1 MKKSL
6 IAIGIIALV
15 VAGAWKFGYS
25 PRYDVRMP
33 DGWRWQAATL
43 AVIAYPD
50 ANGEF
55 PAGTTIND
63 DPLSVAER
71 EVSISREGAP
81 AGLVMVTD
89 HYAYRDAVTGAVQ
102 WELSNTAIVDPQ
114 TGKHGTPEYAE
125 DHYVFPR
132 HTEQTTYAIRHN
144 YLQGLPV
151 TYERTEDVLGL
162 QTYVFS
168 HKGDFDDTGSWPDE
182 PLAENEAIIC
192 PQGEIAFWVEP
203 VTGEIVKFREWCPE
217 GEYVTN
223 TVTGER
229 GRLISRWTSQTSGDG
244 ELLRVAEVRSQMN
257 TYNMMTF
264 YIPALLALLGVILIG
279 FGIASNFMN
288 NAANSKKVIT
298 G

>member
-6 IAIGIIALV
+6 IAIGIIALI
-15 VAGAWKFGYS
+15 VAGAWKFAIS
-25 PRYDVRMP
+25 PRYEVRLP
-33 DGWRWQAATL
+33 DGWRWDASTL
-43 AVIAYPD
+43 AVIASPG

-55 PAGTTIND
+55 PAGSTIND

-71 EVSISREGAP
+71 EVTISREGAP

-89 HYAYRDAVTGAVQ
+89 HYAYRNAVTGAVQ
-102 WELSNTAIVDPQ
+102 WELSSTAIVDPQ

-125 DHYVFPR
+125 DYYLFPR
-132 HTEQTTYAIRHN
+132 NTQQTTYAIRHN

-162 QTYVFS
+162 RTYVFS
-168 HKGDFDDTGSWPDE
+168 FKGDVDDTGSWPDE

-192 PQGEIAFWVEP
+192 PDGEIAFWVEP

-244 ELLRVAEVRSQMN
+244 ELLRVAEVRSQLN

-279 FGIASNFMN
+279 FGIASNYLN
-288 NAANSKKVIT
+288 NGATSKKVVT